1 MEYVVIGI
9 LGLLCGSLFVKVI
22 DNKKILELEEENY
35 ELQKWKNNNIEE
47 TQEIKKNA
55 ENAECRALT
64 FARKFKKLENIAI
77 EGEQNND
84 CAAVT
89 LAKIKKELLITR

>member
-9 LGLLCGSLFVKVI
+9 LALMCGVLFTKVT
-22 DNKKILELEEENY
+22 NAKRILELEEENY
-35 ELQKWKNNNIEE
+35 ELQKWKNNNTEE
-47 TQEIKKNA
+47 TQELKKNA
-55 ENAECRALT
+55 EKAEYRALT
-64 FARKFKKLENIAI
+64 FAKKIKKLEDIAI
-77 EGEQNND
+77 QGEQNND

>member
-9 LGLLCGSLFVKVI
+9 LALMCGVLFTKVT
-22 DNKKILELEEENY
+22 NAKRILELEEENY
-35 ELQKWKNNNIEE
+35 KLQKWKSNRIEE
-47 TQEIKKNA
+47 TQKLIKNA
-55 ENAECRALT
+55 EIAERRA
-64 FARKFKKLENIAI
+64 FIFERKFKKLEDIAI
-77 EGEQNND
+77 QGEQNND